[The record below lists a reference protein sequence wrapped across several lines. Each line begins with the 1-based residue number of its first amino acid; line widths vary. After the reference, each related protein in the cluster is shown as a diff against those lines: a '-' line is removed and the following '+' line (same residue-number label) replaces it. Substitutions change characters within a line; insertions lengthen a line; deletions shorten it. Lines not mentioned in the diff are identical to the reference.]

1 RRLRDRRRLRGAPPT
16 ALAASAR
23 LSARGAGT
31 RQSRRSERSL
41 ASRRGAAPRGAE
53 DGQAGAGHASRA
65 LRDGLR
71 GVRRASVAM
80 RVAAW
85 MRRRWSTPGDDIPIE
100 ALLDPGFVA
109 IDLETTGLDPR
120 RDAVV
125 SVAAI
130 PFVAGR
136 PGEGYVTLVDP
147 GRPIPASSTRI
158 HGIDDAR
165 VAGAPSLDEAL
176 PGFDATCAG
185 RVLVGHDIGFD
196 VAVLARARRLRG
208 LPQPALVTLDTR
220 RLAVAL
226 HP

>member
-1 RRLRDRRRLRGAPPT
+1 M
-16 ALAASAR
+16 
-23 LSARGAGT
+23 
-31 RQSRRSERSL
+31 
-41 ASRRGAAPRGAE
+41 
-53 DGQAGAGHASRA
+53 
-65 LRDGLR
+65 
-71 GVRRASVAM
+71 RRASVAM

-147 GRPIPASSTRI
+147 GRPIPAGSTRI

-226 HP
+226 HPSWRRSAELETVAAQLGIPVIGRHTAEGDARLSGEILLVLLAEFRRRGVATLSGLSWAQTAVYRHA